1 MMPSMRLAAAGV
13 ACIVAPLT
21 LLLLAPLTLLLLPI
35 LVPLGLLLTA
45 VGVARAGIVVSM
57 DGSRQRA
64 RSPRSPADRSGPQA
78 EAASRSEEACAT
90 PSSRRKRRAS
100 WGSSSREGL
109 PLDRRAS
116 SAQDLTSGA
125 VLDGSLSTLN
135 SLTAQRGG
143 SLVRQVGELLRDNVA
158 RATHELRTEVE
169 EQLAALQVELQSWVG
184 ANPNLKPY
192 CHGRIG
198 MLVLLFPLRRQLA
211 CLMPATIAADMVA
224 LRTWHLDREIA
235 AALERSAG
243 LPPQLVI
250 VGAGLDFRCV
260 RLAGSLGGGKVFEL
274 DFQGMLDEKWAL
286 LGAAGVPP
294 PPHLVSVG
302 CDLSLG
308 PAGWVDELRRRG
320 FDDRR
325 PSVWLLEGL
334 VPYLK
339 PPELEALLR
348 AISELSAPQSSL
360 LATFI
365 SPTRPAGSVGA
376 SVSVSMNKYT
386 TESPADTLSTFGPA
400 AVVTIGELIT
410 RCGARG
416 ETMGIQPSDASYT
429 FATACRE

>member
-1 MMPSMRLAAAGV
+1 MGIAECILHTGGASTTAAHADAGRAKVGSTAFAIAALRAVESRRLHPLFKCTASESLFSLHGG
-13 ACIVAPLT
+13 APL
-21 LLLLAPLTLLLLPI
+21 
-35 LVPLGLLLTA
+35 
-45 VGVARAGIVVSM
+45 
-57 DGSRQRA
+57 
-64 RSPRSPADRSGPQA
+64 
-78 EAASRSEEACAT
+78 AT
-90 PSSRRKRRAS
+90 R
-100 WGSSSREGL
+100 
-109 PLDRRAS
+109 
-116 SAQDLTSGA
+116 
-125 VLDGSLSTLN
+125 
-135 SLTAQRGG
+135 
-143 SLVRQVGELLRDNVA
+143 
-158 RATHELRTEVE
+158 
-169 EQLAALQVELQSWVG
+169 
-184 ANPNLKPY
+184 
-192 CHGRIG
+192 